1 MYKEAITH
9 GEIGCTPGLTVAF
22 ILSDVN
28 MIIKL
33 GVFISNPISKAFK

>member
-9 GEIGCTPGLTVAF
+9 GEIGCTPGLTVAL

-33 GVFISNPISKAFK
+33 AVFMLNPISKAFK